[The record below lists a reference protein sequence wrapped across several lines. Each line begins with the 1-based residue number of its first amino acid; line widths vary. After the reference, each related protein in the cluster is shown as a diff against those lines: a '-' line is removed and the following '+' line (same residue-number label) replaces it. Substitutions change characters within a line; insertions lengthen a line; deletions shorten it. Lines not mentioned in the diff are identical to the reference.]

1 MKKIFYILGVLLSLN
16 SCVKVD
22 YEEDVF
28 EQKEISFDLGEN
40 SVVHKAPATRAIV
53 SGTSFTEGNFG
64 VYGYVTPSTY
74 TTGGYL
80 MQNAKFDAVS
90 GTSVDNTYYWPKADN
105 NSNVDVKFVAYYPW
119 ASDKTL
125 INEGNFIYYVSAPSE
140 NNGTDVLY
148 AITKVHPQ
156 TGKVALQF
164 KHALSFI
171 QFQVKKATTVKSV
184 QIKSVQFSSNLYT
197 TGQLVVPMTSGTT
210 QTVSVT
216 NKGDQAEFE
225 FAITDV
231 KDNVTNSYQVLSN
244 IVVIPQNI
252 PSQVTITFDIT
263 LTNHDDLNNT
273 DVDIT
278 YYNRTV
284 TRNVV
289 PDATDANG
297 VDYIA
302 SWDASNKYVYRIYVT
317 PDDVD
322 FTATVVDW
330 TSGDYWQIWDGDAS
344 SLDVF

>member
-22 YEEDVF
+22 YEEDMF

-125 INEGNFIYYVSAPSE
+125 INEGNFIYYISAPSE

-197 TGQLVVPMTSGTT
+197 TGQLSVSMTDNTLTT
-210 QTVSVT
+210 SVA
-216 NKGDQAEFE
+216 NKDNAATFE
-225 FAITDV
+225 FALTDL
-231 KDNVTNSYQVLSN
+231 KDDVEDAYGVLSN
-244 IVVIPQNI
+244 VIVIPQNI
-252 PSQVTITFDIT
+252 PNQVTITFDIT

-284 TRNVV
+284 TRTVV
-289 PDATDANG
+289 PDEADANG
-297 VDYIA
+297 TDYISA
-302 SWDASNKYVYRIYVT
+302 WEASNKYVYRIYVT

-322 FTATVVDW
+322 FNATVVDW
-330 TSGDYWQIWDGDAS
+330 TSTDYWQIWDSDGS
-344 SLDVF
+344 GLDVF